1 MDESVGGSLE
11 HPTVQLE
18 EFRCRFAE
26 GEPVLYEQIHTA
38 FTYINQETGLFKV
51 VNVEMTDT
59 LEEYV
64 ISAAEK
70 TERSCFLFPFRCII
84 LL

>member
-38 FTYINQETGLFKV
+38 FTYLNQETGLFKV

-70 TERSCFLFPFRCII
+70 TERSCFLFPCRCII